1 MKPNYPGRFALLVL
15 AALLPA
21 ACGPKQETPPSA
33 PPVVLVVSATTADV
47 PLFTEA
53 IATLDGST
61 NTQIH
66 SQVSGYLTKQ
76 AYTEGSVV
84 KAGDLLFEID
94 PKPFQADLDKALAT
108 LANNQAQEKRTQQD
122 LARYAALVKSG
133 AVSQQEY
140 QTELQNNISAQANVN
155 AAQASV
161 NTAQINLG
169 YTKITSP
176 IEGVAGRA
184 LPNLGDLINPNTVM
198 TTVSTVDPIQA
209 DFTLPEQF
217 YLDHADRIAKVSAM
231 PMQDRPESIQLIL
244 ADGSDYPLKG
254 RFYYVNRQ
262 VQTSTGAIQAYALFP
277 NPNRLLR
284 PGQYTKVRGVTQ
296 QIDNAMLIP
305 QRCVTQLL
313 NLNQVYV
320 VKPDNTVEVRNVTLG
335 DVAGSNWIVTSGLQA
350 GERVVVEGIQKC
362 QEGMPVDPQPYVAPA
377 EDQPATNAPAA
388 APPTN
393 APAGAAPT
401 NS

>member
-1 MKPNYPGRFALLVL
+1 MATHLAPKTESHSLHRLLLFLLALT
-15 AALLPA
+15 LP
-21 ACGPKQETPPSA
+21 ACGPKQEASSPA
-33 PPVVLVVSATTADV
+33 PPAVLVITATTADV
-47 PLFTEA
+47 PIFNEA

-66 SQVSGYLTKQ
+66 SQVSGYLIKQ

-108 LANNQAQEKRTQQD
+108 FANNQAQEKRTQQN
-122 LARYAALVKSG
+122 LARYATLVKTG

-140 QTELQNNISAQANVN
+140 QTELQNNLSAQANVN

-184 LPNLGDLINPNTVM
+184 IPNIGDLINPNATM
-198 TTVSTVDPIQA
+198 TTVSTVNPIQA

-217 YLDHADRIAKVSAM
+217 YLDHADQISRVAAV
-231 PMQDRPESIQLIL
+231 PMQDRPESLQLIL
-244 ADGSDYPLKG
+244 ADGSIYPLKG
-254 RFYYVNRQ
+254 RFYYINRQ

-277 NPNRLLR
+277 NPDRILK
-284 PGQYTKVRGVTQ
+284 PGQYTKVRAVTQ
-296 QIDNAMLIP
+296 NITNAVLIP

-313 NLNQVYV
+313 NLNQVFV
-320 VKPDNTVEVRNVTLG
+320 VKPDNTAEVRNVTLG
-335 DVAGSNWIVTSGLQA
+335 DVAGSNWIVTAGLQE
-350 GERVVVEGIQKC
+350 GDRVVVEGIQKC
-362 QEGMPVDPQPYVAPA
+362 REGMPVDPQPYVTPA

-388 APPTN
+388 WPPAN
-393 APAGAAPT
+393 P
-401 NS
+401 